1 MRKSSN
7 KREKAHATQRKAASK
22 NKGRK
27 STRKIAAKNGRRSRH
42 TAALAVASD
51 QMGDTRRFIADQFEG
66 FRNAQVA
73 APVRDLAESN
83 IAQTREIY
91 ERSKNALQAVLTSW
105 QKSFGAAN
113 QGAAA
118 LNFKIM
124 DIAERNISTGFDLAM
139 SLAGAKNASEAMELQ
154 SVYWRK
160 QLNRLQTQAE
170 EVRALS
176 IRITANVTEPNESR
190 VTRAGAKS
198 SRRNFSG

>member
-1 MRKSSN
+1 
-7 KREKAHATQRKAASK
+7 
-22 NKGRK
+22 
-27 STRKIAAKNGRRSRH
+27 
-42 TAALAVASD
+42 
-51 QMGDTRRFIADQFEG
+51 MGDTRRFIADQFEE
-66 FRNAQVA
+66 FRDARVPA
-73 APVRDLAESN
+73 TLRDLAETN

-91 ERSKNALQAVLTSW
+91 ERSKDALQAVLASW

-124 DIAERNISTGFDLAM
+124 DIAERNISTGFDLATG
-139 SLAGAKNASEAMELQ
+139 LAGARNLTEVMELQ
-154 SVYWRK
+154 SAYWRK

-176 IRITANVTEPNESR
+176 TRITANVTEPNESR

>member
-1 MRKSSN
+1 MRKSPS
-7 KREKAHATQRKAASK
+7 KREKAHDTHRKAASK
-22 NKGRK
+22 SKGRK

-51 QMGDTRRFIADQFEG
+51 QMGDTRRFIADQFEE
-66 FRNAQVA
+66 FRDARVPA
-73 APVRDLAESN
+73 TLRDLAETN

-91 ERSKNALQAVLTSW
+91 ERSKDALQAVLTSW

-176 IRITANVTEPNESR
+176 TRITASLTEPTEGAR
-190 VTRAGAKS
+190 GGAKPA
-198 SRRNFSG
+198 RRKFFG